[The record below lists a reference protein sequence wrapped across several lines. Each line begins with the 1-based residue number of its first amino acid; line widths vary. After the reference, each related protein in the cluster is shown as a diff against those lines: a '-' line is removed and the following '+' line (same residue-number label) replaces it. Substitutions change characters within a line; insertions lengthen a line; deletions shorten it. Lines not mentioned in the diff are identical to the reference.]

1 MLGKATTTNNGGVGG
16 NRTRVRKS
24 STTSSTY
31 LVISFNLISE
41 AQIDTFL
48 TNDPLS
54 FRTIPHGTK

>member
-1 MLGKATTTNNGGVGG
+1 MLGKATTNNGGVGG

-31 LVISFNLISE
+31 LVISFNLTSE

-48 TNDPLS
+48 ANDPLS
-54 FRTIPHGTK
+54 FRTIPRGTK

>member
-1 MLGKATTTNNGGVGG
+1 MLGNAGTYFGGVGG

-41 AQIDTFL
+41 SQIDTFL
-48 TNDPLS
+48 TNDSLS
-54 FRTIPHGTK
+54 FRIIPRDMK

>member
-1 MLGKATTTNNGGVGG
+1 MLGKATTNNGGVGG